1 MVGFVTFE
9 GIVVNIGGRK
19 LIVASMM
26 HDGALVV
33 GSGVATAMKRLRG
46 RTR

>member
-1 MVGFVTFE
+1 MVGLVPFE

-19 LIVASMM
+19 LSCI
-26 HDGALVV
+26 HDDGALVV
-33 GSGVATAMKRLRG
+33 GSGVATAIERLRE